1 MTNDALRTI
10 LPIAG
15 WGEERARAVDITGGA
30 DPILPTPFR
39 IGETG
44 AAALAAVGLA
54 VSDLWALRTG
64 RGQEV
69 AVDTR
74 QATASL
80 RSTHYMQ
87 LDGAPVSTERNAVM
101 GVYPARSG
109 RWSYLHCNFPNHRA
123 AALRVLGV
131 PEDREAVRQAVATWD
146 ALELEEAIIAAR
158 GAGGMVRT
166 MEEWARHPQAAA
178 IASLPLMEIVQISDA
193 PREPLPDGDRPL
205 SGIRVLDLTRVLA
218 GPTCARTLAEHG
230 ADVLKITAAHLPN
243 LGYQEYDTGHGKLSA
258 HLDLREPKDVQ
269 TLHGL
274 VREVDVFSQG
284 YRPGTLDDRGFSP
297 GALATLRPG
306 IVYVS
311 LCAFGHVGPWASR
324 RGFDT
329 VVQTVSGITT
339 RQGEL
344 FPGATPGPQFYPVS
358 AIDYLTGYLMAFGA
372 LVALARRAR
381 RGGSWL
387 VRISLAQT
395 GRWLVGRGLVP
406 EHLLGD
412 VPKEFTA
419 AERERWSMTSDTP
432 AGRLRHLAPVLRL
445 SETPPYWARPS
456 VPLGYHAPVWPERVT
471 SAGGRRTLAAP

>member
-1 MTNDALRTI
+1 MTSDALRTL

-15 WGEERARAVDITGGA
+15 WTEERARLVEVTGGA

-39 IGETG
+39 IGETS
-44 AAALAAVGLA
+44 AAALAAIGLA
-54 VSDLWALRTG
+54 VSDLWELRTG
-64 RGQEV
+64 RGQDV

-80 RSTHYMQ
+80 RSGRYMQ
-87 LDGAPVSTERNAVM
+87 MDGTPVSTERNPVM
-101 GVYPARSG
+101 GVYPAKNG

-123 AALRVLGV
+123 AALGVLGV
-131 PEDREAVRQAVATWD
+131 TEDREAVRNAVARWD
-146 ALELEEAIIAAR
+146 ALELEEAIIAAN

-178 IASLPLMEIVQISDA
+178 IASLPLMEIVKIGDS
-193 PREPLPDGDRPL
+193 PPEMLPEGDRPL
-205 SGIRVLDLTRVLA
+205 SGVRVLDLTRVLA

-230 ADVLKITAAHLPN
+230 ADVLKITGAHLPN
-243 LGYQEYDTGHGKLSA
+243 IGHQEYDTGHGKLSA
-258 HLDLREPKDVQ
+258 HLDLREQKDVK

-274 VREVDVFSQG
+274 VRESDVFSQG
-284 YRPGTLDDRGFSP
+284 YRPGALDRRGLSPETLAR
-297 GALATLRPG
+297 LRPG

-311 LCAFGHVGPWASR
+311 LSAFGHLGPWASR

-329 VVQTVSGITT
+329 VVQTVSGITS

-344 FPGATPGPQFYPVS
+344 FAGESPGPQFYPVS

-381 RGGSWL
+381 QGGSWL

-395 GRWLVGRGLVP
+395 GRWLVERGQAPERALKGVP
-406 EHLLGD
+406 G
-412 VPKEFTA
+412 EFTP
-419 AERERWSMTSDTP
+419 AELERWSMASETP
-432 AGRLRHLAPVLRL
+432 VGRLRHLGPVLRL
-445 SETPPYWARPS
+445 SETPPRWDRPT
-456 VPLGYHAPVWPERVT
+456 VPLGYHEPVWPQR
-471 SAGGRRTLAAP
+471 AKRAL

>member
-1 MTNDALRTI
+1 MANEALRTI
-10 LPIAG
+10 LRIAG
-15 WGEERARAVDITGGA
+15 WGDERAREVQITGRA

-39 IGETG
+39 IGETS

-54 VSDLWALRTG
+54 VSDLWQLRTG
-64 RGQEV
+64 RRQEV

-80 RSTHYMQ
+80 RSGHYMK
-87 LDGAPVSTERNAVM
+87 LDGAPVPTDRNTVM
-101 GVYPARSG
+101 GVYPARNG
-109 RWSYLHCNFPNHRA
+109 RWSYLHCNFPNHRE
-123 AALRVLGV
+123 AALAVLGV
-131 PEDREAVRQAVATWD
+131 PEDREAVRKAVAGWD

-166 MEEWARHPQAAA
+166 MDEWAKHPQAAA
-178 IASLPLMEIVQISDA
+178 IVSLPLMEIVKIGAS
-193 PREPLPDGDRPL
+193 PPEPLPTGDRPL
-205 SGIRVLDLTRVLA
+205 SGVRVLDLTRVLA

-243 LGYQEYDTGHGKLSA
+243 IGYQEYDTGHGKLSA
-258 HLDLREPKDVQ
+258 HLDLRQPKD
-269 TLHGL
+269 LEILRGL
-274 VREVDVFSQG
+274 IREGDVFSQG
-284 YRPGTLDDRGFSP
+284 YRPGTLGDRGLSP
-297 GALATLRPG
+297 GVLAQIRPG

-344 FPGATPGPQFYPVS
+344 FPGAEPGPQFYPVS

-372 LVALARRAR
+372 MVALARRAR
-381 RGGSWL
+381 EGGSWL

-395 GRWLVGRGLVP
+395 GRWLVGRGEVSEAELKGVP
-406 EHLLGD
+406 Q
-412 VPKEFTA
+412 EFTR
-419 AERERWSMTSDTP
+419 AELERWTMVSDTP
-432 AGRLRHLAPVLRL
+432 MGRLGHLAPVVRL
-445 SETPPYWARPS
+445 SETPPRWARPS
-456 VPLGYHAPVWPERVT
+456 VPLGHHEPVWPAR
-471 SAGGRRTLAAP
+471 AA